1 MIRLCINFFTIA
13 IMGFIKGNT
22 MLVITVTFCVEF
34 RMLDSLLLLSNV
46 SLPGC
51 KIVVLEEERIVQVES
66 IDVVLK

>member
-1 MIRLCINFFTIA
+1 MIRLYINFFTIV

-22 MLVITVTFCVEF
+22 MLVITVTFCVEI
-34 RMLDSLLLLSNV
+34 RMIDSLLLLSIV

-66 IDVVLK
+66 IDIVLK